1 MHKKDKLEDFD
12 ISALTKQNK
21 NIYKRINMRKQL
33 KQLEEFHKAFGLYI
47 NERPTL
53 RIPQEI
59 HELRMRVMKEE
70 VNEYAEEYAIKGEN
84 EDERLQAVAKE
95 LADIAYTL
103 FGTIVSHGLQDEF
116 ERIFDAVHES
126 NMSKLDENGKPIYR
140 EDGKILKS
148 SRYHEPDL
156 GFLKN
161 KK

>member
-1 MHKKDKLEDFD
+1 MK
-12 ISALTKQNK
+12 
-21 NIYKRINMRKQL
+21 KQL
-33 KQLEEFHKAFGLYI
+33 KQLEEFHRSFGLYI
-47 NERPTL
+47 NEKPTL
-53 RIPQEI
+53 RIPQDLN
-59 HELRMRVMKEE
+59 ELRMRVMKEE
-70 VNEYAEEYAIKGEN
+70 VDEYAEEYAITGDT

-103 FGTIVSHGLQDEF
+103 LGTVVSHGLQDEF

-156 GFLKN
+156 SFLKN